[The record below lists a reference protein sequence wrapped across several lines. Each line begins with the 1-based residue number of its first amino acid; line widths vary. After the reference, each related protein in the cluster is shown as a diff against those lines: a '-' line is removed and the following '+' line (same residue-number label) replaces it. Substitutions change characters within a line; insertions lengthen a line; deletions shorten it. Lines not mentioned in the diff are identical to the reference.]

1 MTESS
6 QSSFT
11 QSELD
16 RLQRLRVSVLAF
28 QNAVAPLPASEQSN
42 ARNEQ
47 FNQLCLEAKAIL
59 GKPGFDTRVTRAIT
73 EDMLIERFQ
82 KVVIPRLSAIV
93 VFGVILALFGLGI
106 NSIILEDLII
116 NSLAC
121 LVSSAGMLLIIGAF
135 VVLGM
140 TNLKQ
145 QRLTNFGDLYQRCG
159 DLLHEINHALNM
171 AMPDLADRPVVDI
184 PEIPSAVELA
194 LDSLNKQTVDWQ
206 QKLRSLEEQRLS
218 LGPDAP
224 LELTVNIDFVK
235 RELNR
240 VQQEMDRL
248 RGRVELPLV
257 AEEKAPPSI
266 PPIAVPPP
274 ADVPFL
280 RKVEEVE
287 ETDERP

>member
-6 QSSFT
+6 QSNFT
-11 QSELD
+11 QAKLD

-28 QNAVAPLPASEQSN
+28 QNAIAPLPANEQSN

-47 FNQLCLEAKAIL
+47 FNQLCLEAKTIL
-59 GKPGFDTRVTRAIT
+59 GERGFDTKVPRAIT
-73 EDMLIERFQ
+73 EDMLVEHSQ
-82 KVVIPRLSAIV
+82 KVIIPRLSPIV
-93 VFGVILALFGLGI
+93 VFGVILALLGLGI
-106 NSIILEDLII
+106 NSIVLEDLII

-121 LVSSAGMLLIIGAF
+121 LVSSAGMLLVIGAF

-140 TNLKQ
+140 TNLQ
-145 QRLTNFGDLYQRCG
+145 QRRLTNFGDLYQRCG
-159 DLLHEINHALNM
+159 DLLLEINHALNM
-171 AMPDLADRPVVDI
+171 AMPDLADRPAVDI

-194 LDSLNKQTVDWQ
+194 LDSLNKQAVDWQ

-224 LELTVNIDFVK
+224 LELTVNIDFVM

-240 VQQEMDRL
+240 VRQKMDRL

-257 AEEKAPPSI
+257 TEAEALPPPSETTF
-266 PPIAVPPP
+266 PPP
-274 ADVPFL
+274 KIPLL
-280 RKVEEVE
+280 RKVEEE
-287 ETDERP
+287 DSRP

>member
-6 QSSFT
+6 SSSFT

-28 QNAVAPLPASEQSN
+28 QNAIAPLPASEQSN

-59 GKPGFDTRVTRAIT
+59 GNPGYDTRVAMATT
-73 EDMLIERFQ
+73 EDMLVERFQ
-82 KVVIPRLSAIV
+82 KMVLPRLSAIV
-93 VFGVILALFGLGI
+93 VFGVILALLGLGI

-145 QRLTNFGDLYQRCG
+145 RRLTNFGDLYQRCG

-171 AMPDLADRPVVDI
+171 AIPDLADRPAVDM
-184 PEIPSAVELA
+184 PEIPSAMELA
-194 LDSLNKQTVDWQ
+194 LDSLNKQAVDWQ
-206 QKLRSLEEQRLS
+206 QKLRTLEEQRLS
-218 LGPDAP
+218 LGSDVP

-248 RGRVELPLV
+248 RGRVELPL
-257 AEEKAPPSI
+257 AREEEPP
-266 PPIAVPPP
+266 PTAVPPP
-274 ADVPFL
+274 AEIPFL
-280 RKVEEVE
+280 RKVEE
-287 ETDERP
+287 TDERP